1 MSSSD
6 AFSGPGADPSPGQN
20 IFAQFSKIQRQY
32 QQTLDRW
39 TPHVFQ
45 RWLSTGGLLTIFFL
59 RILLAQ
65 VVHRLVSFR
74 PEPFAPFLNFL
85 QCAVCQAFLER
96 RVHCSFS
103 LPSTDAHAIY
113 LLNLLLAFLQPKFD
127 PSLQD
132 DLMADEIE
140 EGGEDAT
147 SPLPSQRDDEF
158 RPFVRRLPEWQ
169 FWLSSTRATIIAL
182 FCTFSEIFDVP
193 VYWPILVIYF
203 FVLFALT
210 MRRQIQH
217 MIKYKYIP
225 FDIGRKARYGT
236 K

>member
-1 MSSSD
+1 MMDSDEPTSSPFD
-6 AFSGPGADPSPGQN
+6 GLR
-20 IFAQFSKIQRQY
+20 AQYSKLHRQY

-39 TPHVFQ
+39 TPHMLN
-45 RWLSTGGLLTIFFL
+45 RWLGTAALLAVFLL
-59 RILLAQ
+59 RIVLAQ
-65 VVHRLVSFR
+65 GWYI
-74 PEPFAPFLNFL
+74 
-85 QCAVCQAFLER
+85 VCYG
-96 RVHCSFS
+96 
-103 LPSTDAHAIY
+103 HAIY

-127 PSLQD
+127 PSLQE
-132 DLMADEIE
+132 DLLADEIE
-140 EGGEDAT
+140 EGGPESAT
-147 SPLPSQRDDEF
+147 ADSAEGGLGMGLGGQRGMGEQSGDDEF

-182 FCTFSEIFDVP
+182 LCTTSEVFDVP
-193 VYWPILVIYF
+193 VYWPILVCYF

-225 FDIGRKARYGT
+225 FDIGRKARYGNGHA

>member
-1 MSSSD
+1 MMSD
-6 AFSGPGADPSPGQN
+6 TGSGVEPSPVQN
-20 IFAQFSKIQRQY
+20 ISAQYAKIQRQY
-32 QQTLDRW
+32 QQILDRW
-39 TPHVFQ
+39 TPHVLQ
-45 RWLSTGGLLTIFFL
+45 RWLSTAGLLVVFML
-59 RILLAQ
+59 RIIIAQ
-65 VVHRLVSFR
+65 GYAVH
-74 PEPFAPFLNFL
+74 
-85 QCAVCQAFLER
+85 
-96 RVHCSFS
+96 
-103 LPSTDAHAIY
+103 AHAIY

-140 EGGEDAT
+140 EGGDPV

-182 FCTFSEIFDVP
+182 FCTFSSAFDVP
-193 VYWPILVIYF
+193 VYWPILVVYF
-203 FVLFALT
+203 FTLFALT

-225 FDIGRKARYGT
+225 FDIGRKARYGGA

>member
-65 VVHRLVSFR
+65 GWYI
-74 PEPFAPFLNFL
+74 
-85 QCAVCQAFLER
+85 VCY
-96 RVHCSFS
+96 
-103 LPSTDAHAIY
+103 AHAIY